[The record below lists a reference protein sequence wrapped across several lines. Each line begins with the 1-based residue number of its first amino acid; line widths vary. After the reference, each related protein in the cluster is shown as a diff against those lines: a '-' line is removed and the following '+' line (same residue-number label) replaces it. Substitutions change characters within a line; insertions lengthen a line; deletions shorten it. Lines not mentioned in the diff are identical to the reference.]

1 MKDTTENLKFTQQF
15 GPDTFLLLET
25 GKRVVVCRNP
35 LAPTCSPW
43 EISNQTIESIEA
55 FTDVPVAQYGRSVTG
70 DGRHG
75 TELIV
80 SPSEKISLVYLIKLK
95 GWKTDNASGCGLTVA
110 IDAANPNYQ
119 KVAEF
124 AQNYLSK

>member
-1 MKDTTENLKFTQQF
+1 MKDTTENLEFTQQF
-15 GPDTFLLLET
+15 GKDTFTLYKT
-25 GKRVVVCRNP
+25 RKGVVVFRKP

-43 EISNQTIESIEA
+43 KISDQAIESIEA
-55 FTDVPVAQYGRSVTG
+55 FKNVPVARYGRSIC
-70 DGRHG
+70 DGTHG
-75 TELIV
+75 TELVV
-80 SPSEKISLVYLIKLK
+80 SCFEKIPLVYLIKLK
-95 GWKTDNASGCGLTVA
+95 GWKTDIASGCGLAVA

>member
-1 MKDTTENLKFTQQF
+1 MKDTTENLKLTQQF

-25 GKRVVVCRNP
+25 GKGVVVCRNP

-43 EISNQTIESIEA
+43 EISDQAIESIKA

-80 SPSEKISLVYLIKLK
+80 SPSEKIPLVYLIKLN
-95 GWKTDNASGCGLTVA
+95 GWQTNVASGCGLTVA

>member
-1 MKDTTENLKFTQQF
+1 MKDTTENLKLTQQF
-15 GPDTFLLLET
+15 GPDTFLLRET
-25 GKRVVVCRNP
+25 GKGVVVCRKP
-35 LAPTCSPW
+35 LAPTCSPC

-55 FTDVPVAQYGRSVTG
+55 FTDVPVAQYGRSVT
-70 DGRHG
+70 DGTHE

-95 GWKTDNASGCGLTVA
+95 GWKTDSASGCGLTVA

>member
-1 MKDTTENLKFTQQF
+1 MKDTTGNLEFTQQF
-15 GPDTFLLLET
+15 GKDTFTLHKMRE
-25 GKRVVVCRNP
+25 GVVVFHKP

-43 EISNQTIESIEA
+43 EISDQAIESIKA

>member
-1 MKDTTENLKFTQQF
+1 MKDTTENLKLTQQF

-25 GKRVVVCRNP
+25 GKGVVVCRNP

-43 EISNQTIESIEA
+43 EISDQAIESIEA

-70 DGRHG
+70 DGTHG
-75 TELIV
+75 TELAV
-80 SPSEKISLVYLIKLK
+80 SRLEKISLVYLVKLK